1 MSRQGRGGFPGRRAV
16 FAVLV
21 VVACGLSWGRGADGG
36 GAGTGFEG
44 GTPEVVRVGP
54 STFEL
59 RVQLY
64 EAGDVY
70 YVLQAPS
77 FPAPTTEDIVAG
89 GAEGYLPTLAG
100 AISSL
105 GAHEERFVNVSGS
118 VGTGGNFSLFLTSQD
133 GNSTWEDSVAVHIRY
148 TECPVC
154 SSGMFAHV
162 TRFSCDCVALSSL
175 SSTEF
180 IPGVQQYFAGPPE
193 VHIATNFF
201 PGPLGRTVP
210 MKDFPGALSPQGY
223 AILQNSPL
231 PERSFNFTARY
242 GGYHCHTCSFTC
254 QLDLG
259 DVRNCTSPH
268 TYEHLEDGE
277 HIFTV
282 TSTGM
287 DGFST
292 AKKDFVWTVEAPIRT
307 AYVRRPRAISG
318 DDTPEFTVASNKDG
332 HTRCVQPFPLFCP
345 ERNVTHEYRL
355 NPSSD
360 EAAFTPV
367 GKNFTITGIQQG
379 LNTIQ
384 ARSIVDG
391 YVEKNPPV
399 YTWWY
404 DVDEPTTAI
413 DGGLEDSSIIFAKS
427 VSYEFWGADDDT
439 GVDFFECRLT
449 SSGTGGAPTLI
460 DDWDQCK
467 SPHTVYGIDGY
478 PYTTSG
484 IQTVFTFSVR
494 AVDRAGNRDSS
505 PASRSFQVDITL
517 PKEATVTVRVGD
529 FYRNAENN
537 TASVE
542 EDTMSPLGAVVI
554 LPEDDTT
561 QYFRFTEIVG
571 GNLYKASGTCLNC
584 LKCTT
589 CPEEILNGSFVTTT
603 AANAGTRFM
612 PKPNTYTG
620 DTLTSNFS
628 FTVQPSLNSSD
639 SGLGGKP
646 ITVRFNVSQVN
657 DQPNLEP
664 KLAFCMEAI
673 TAVDSKAFNT
683 GTSVR
688 EILDHHPD
696 SIDDRFDGPLLKYG
710 IAIVGS
716 DISRG
721 SWEYTTD
728 MGERWSPLDR
738 AATKSSTLL
747 EADAGLR
754 NRIRFVPLPGMLLER
769 DDGFWT
775 SLTFAAWDMSD
786 GRVSGA
792 SYDATYSSGSVSQYS
807 FYGSSFYG
815 TDIDYDEGEEE
826 NEAEDEVPDVCA
838 PGFCIP
844 VENLD
849 HLSPFSNDVAAI
861 TLEVVG
867 LPGVSLYRS
876 TTETTRVEK
885 VDSAQATMCTGQA
898 AAVQLSPFNCNSTTQ
913 YVDIEHPDFRVVEKP
928 PPWTVE
934 MWVKKSVHLAVNAL
948 LTSSTSRAE
957 LLLEQYPGTGR
968 VGVTLQNGTAL
979 DFNYSAPSD
988 TWTHLAFA
996 CEEDSLELYASGIAV
1011 GTLNVSFPM
1020 PLSSIGSPKTQSALV
1035 VDEFRAW
1042 TRKKT
1047 QRDIANEMNQSL
1059 KGTEKDLY
1067 AYLKFDERCSSHP
1080 TSPDL
1085 AQGQHPARLVGG
1097 AELVDPWIGS
1107 CATVEHVNP
1116 SFGPSRGNFNLS
1128 VSGTGF
1134 SANSGASVCEF
1145 ISQSATQNTPAV
1157 VHSSTSLSCEAPPG
1171 FGSAH
1176 VTFFD
1181 KDLGCRSPLNSADEQ
1196 FLTYYDLEVQR
1207 PHSLRGSSS
1216 GGTLVNFVGT
1226 FPPMQS
1232 LDCKF
1237 YLPFT
1242 GGQFGRARAYE
1253 VSPGSFSCEMP
1264 PAQGPTLL
1272 IDVQVGPSGLD
1283 LAGYDSQARFQIEYF
1298 DADAVEFK
1306 TDSQHNASVLTFS
1319 REGGQVITL
1328 SEPGYAEPG
1337 SYLCGLGTIRPL
1349 SSRAKRGTILEFVLP
1364 ASAGE
1369 KNVTVSTDGQL
1380 WFQPRHAKTIA
1391 FAELPYVEDELV
1403 IHVSGQEVT
1412 AAIAVAESSPL
1423 PFFCDMAGLSRTV
1436 YRFGAT
1442 LGCGWL
1448 RSRPGFST
1456 LRYSF
1461 ENAVFQDVRT
1471 VLQIKPA
1478 ALKRS
1483 GLFHFPHLGS
1493 TLVSLDGTDF
1503 NKFDLQCIFNG
1514 TSSAAMFVSSS
1525 HIKCEHVGKG
1535 GTTTNPGSLL
1545 LQSLPSHG
1553 GGASLASDHGAN
1565 VQFLR
1570 VGETMMSGGEEGA
1583 RGRPEGGSEIF
1594 IEWTGEGFSGA
1605 AVPLAVSFGATQIV
1619 GGSSLHGFLA
1629 PAGVPGRTVPLRVS
1643 TEFAGPNLLNEPSLF
1658 TYRNTSEGLW
1668 PSTEWGYSSGS
1679 SSVTFEGT
1687 PDFGVDSCIFG
1698 TISVAAFTLPHR
1710 KVACHTPRTSEGF
1723 STLSLSTGGDIFL
1736 LDALFSFV
1744 AAPRQRKA
1752 VAPLDHAAIVLN
1764 GTVYP
1769 LKEYSQSMP
1778 VQVEGSNFGTQ
1789 HHLQREVCSVVEDG
1803 MVQVRFVSSAL
1814 IVCHAGDA

>member
-1 MSRQGRGGFPGRRAV
+1 MVYALAG
-16 FAVLV
+16 
-21 VVACGLSWGRGADGG
+21 GRGADGG

-59 RVQLY
+59 RLQLY

-77 FPAPTTEDIVAG
+77 FPVPTTEDIVAG

-100 AISSL
+100 SILSL
-105 GAHEERFVNVSGS
+105 EAHEERYVNVSGN
-118 VGTGGNFSLFLTSQD
+118 VGTGGNYSLFLTSQD
-133 GNSTWEDSVAVHIRY
+133 GNSTWEDSVAVHIQY

-154 SSGMFAHV
+154 SSGTWAHV
-162 TRFSCDCVALSSL
+162 THFSCECVSLSSI

-210 MKDFPGALSPQGY
+210 MKDFPGGLSPPGY
-223 AILQNSPL
+223 TILENSPL
-231 PERSFNFTARY
+231 PERSFNFTAKY
-242 GGYHCHTCSFTC
+242 GGYYCHMCSFMC

-259 DVRNCTSPH
+259 DAQNCTSPH

-282 TSTGM
+282 TATGM
-287 DGFST
+287 DGSST
-292 AKKDFVWTVEAPIRT
+292 AKKGFTWTLETPIRT
-307 AYVRRPRAISG
+307 AYVRRPKAVSG
-318 DDTPEFTVASNKDG
+318 DNAPEFTVASNKDG
-332 HTRCVQPFPLFCP
+332 QTRCVQPFPLFCP

-367 GKNFTITGIQQG
+367 GKNFTVTGIHQG

-391 YVEKNPPV
+391 HVEKYPAV

-404 DVDEPTTAI
+404 DLDEPTTAI
-413 DGGLEDSSIIFAKS
+413 TDGLEDSSIIFAQS
-427 VSYEFWGADDDT
+427 VSYEFWGADEDT
-439 GVDFFECRLT
+439 GVEFFECRMT
-449 SSGTGGAPTLI
+449 SSGTGGAPTLV
-460 DDWDQCK
+460 DDWDECK

-517 PKEATVTVRVGD
+517 PKEATVTVRVGN
-529 FYRNAENN
+529 FYHNAENN
-537 TASVE
+537 TARAE

-554 LPEDDTT
+554 LPEDDATR
-561 QYFRFTEIVG
+561 YFRFTEIIG
-571 GNLYKASGTCLNC
+571 GNLYKASGTCLSC

-589 CPEEILNGSFVTTT
+589 CPEEILNGSFVTTA

-612 PKPNTYTG
+612 PQPNTYTG

-628 FTVQPSLNSSD
+628 FTVQPSLNNSD

-646 ITVRFNVSQVN
+646 ITVRFNVSEVN

-673 TAVDSKAFNT
+673 SSMDSRAFNL
-683 GTSVR
+683 GTSVK
-688 EILDHHPD
+688 EILDHHPH

-728 MGERWSPLDR
+728 MGESWTPLDR
-738 AATKSSTLL
+738 ADTKSSTVL
-747 EADAGLR
+747 EADTKLH
-754 NRIRFVPLPGMLLER
+754 NRIRFIPLPGMLLER
-769 DDGFWT
+769 DPGFWT

-786 GRVSGA
+786 GRVPGA
-792 SYDATYSSGSVSQYS
+792 SYDATYSNGSASQYS

-815 TDIDYDEGEEE
+815 MDIDYDEGEGEG
-826 NEAEDEVPDVCA
+826 EAEDEVPDVCA

-867 LPGVSLYRS
+867 LPLVSLYRS
-876 TTETTRVEK
+876 TTEATREEK
-885 VDSAQATMCTGQA
+885 FDSARATKCIGQA

-948 LTSSTSRAE
+948 VTSSTSRAE
-957 LLLEQYPGTGR
+957 LLLEQYPGTGL
-968 VGVTLQNGTAL
+968 VGVTLLNGTTL
-979 DFNYSAPSD
+979 DFNYSAPPD

-996 CEEDSLELYASGIAV
+996 CEEGSIELYASGIAV
-1011 GTLNVSFPM
+1011 GTLNASFPM
-1020 PLSSIGSPKTQSALV
+1020 PLSSIGSPSTQSALV
-1035 VDEFRAW
+1035 IDEFRAW
-1042 TRKKT
+1042 TRKKS
-1047 QRDIANEMNQSL
+1047 QKEIANEMNRSM
-1059 KGTEKDLY
+1059 KGTEQDLY
-1067 AYLKFDERCSSHP
+1067 AYLKFDEGCSSQP

-1085 AQGQHPARLVGG
+1085 AEGQHPAYLVGG
-1097 AELVDPWIGS
+1097 AKRVDPWIGS
-1107 CATVEHVNP
+1107 CTTVEHLDP
-1116 SFGPSRGNFNLS
+1116 PFGPSRGSFNLT

-1134 SANSGASVCEF
+1134 SPDSGAPVCEF
-1145 ISQSATQNTPAV
+1145 SSHSATQNTPAV
-1157 VHSSTSLSCEAPPG
+1157 VHNSTSLSCEAPPG

-1176 VTFFD
+1176 VAYFD
-1181 KDLGCRSPLNSADEQ
+1181 RDMGCRSPLNSAGEQ
-1196 FLTYYDLEVQR
+1196 FLTYYDLELRRV
-1207 PHSLRGSSS
+1207 HSQRGSSLGS
-1216 GGTLVNFVGT
+1216 TLVNVVGA
-1226 FPPMQS
+1226 FPPAQAI
-1232 LDCKF
+1232 DCKF

-1242 GGQFGRARAYE
+1242 GEQFGRVRAYE
-1253 VSPGSFSCEMP
+1253 VSPGSLICEMP
-1264 PAQGPTLL
+1264 PAQGLAHL
-1272 IDVQVGPSGLD
+1272 IDVQVGPSGL
-1283 LAGYDSQARFQIEYF
+1283 AVHDSQARFQFEYF
-1298 DADAVEFK
+1298 DPGAVEFVPV
-1306 TDSQHNASVLTFS
+1306 SQLNTSVLTFS
-1319 REGGQVITL
+1319 QEGGQTITL
-1328 SEPGYAEPG
+1328 SVPDTPEYTEPA
-1337 SYLCGLGTIRPL
+1337 SYVCGLGTIRPL
-1349 SSRAKRGTILEFVLP
+1349 STRTKRGTLLEFVLP

-1369 KNVTVSTDGQL
+1369 KNVTVSADGQL
-1380 WFQPRHAKTIA
+1380 WFQPRHARMVD
-1391 FAELPYVEDELV
+1391 FAELPHVEEELV

-1412 AAIAVAESSPL
+1412 AAIAVPETSSL
-1423 PFFCDMAGLSRTV
+1423 PFFCDMAGFSRTV
-1436 YRFGAT
+1436 YRHGTT
-1442 LGCGWL
+1442 LGCRWL
-1448 RSRPGFST
+1448 RSRPGFSA

-1461 ENAVFQDVRT
+1461 ENTIFRDVRT

-1478 ALKRS
+1478 TLKRS
-1483 GLFHFPHLGS
+1483 GLLHFSHIGS
-1493 TLVSLDGTDF
+1493 TVVSLDGEDF
-1503 NKFDLQCIFNG
+1503 SNFDLTCIFNG

-1535 GTTTNPGSLL
+1535 GASTYPGPLF
-1545 LQSLPSHG
+1545 LQNLPSRW
-1553 GGASLASDHGAN
+1553 GGASSTSDHGTD
-1565 VQFLR
+1565 VKFLR
-1570 VGETMMSGGEEGA
+1570 VGDIMISGGDEGA
-1583 RGRPEGGSEIF
+1583 RGLPEGGSKVSL
-1594 IEWTGEGFSGA
+1594 EWRGDNFSGA
-1605 AVPLAVSFGATQIV
+1605 TMPLSVSFGTTEIA
-1619 GGSSLHGFLA
+1619 GGSSLHRFLA
-1629 PAGVPGRTVPLRVS
+1629 PAGVPGRTVPLSAS
-1643 TEFAGPNLLNEPSLF
+1643 TVFAGPNLLKEPLVF
-1658 TYRNTSEGLW
+1658 TYRNSSEIVW
-1668 PSTEWGYSSGS
+1668 PSAEWGYSNGS
-1679 SSVTFEGT
+1679 SSVTFDT
-1687 PDFGVDSCIFG
+1687 VFGLYIDSCIFG
-1698 TISVAAFTLPHR
+1698 TTSVAALTLPHQ
-1710 KVACHTPRTSEGF
+1710 KVTCHTPRISEGF
-1723 STLSLSTGGDIFL
+1723 ASLRLSSGGDIFF
-1736 LDALFSFV
+1736 LDSLFSFV
-1744 AAPRQRKA
+1744 AEPLQSRA
-1752 VAPLDHAAIVLN
+1752 VSPLDHAAIVLN
-1764 GTVYP
+1764 GTAYP

-1778 VQVEGSNFGTQ
+1778 VQVEGSNFGLQ
-1789 HHLQREVCSVVEDG
+1789 YHLQREVCSIVREG
-1803 MVQVRFVSSAL
+1803 MAQVHFVSSAL
-1814 IVCHAGDA
+1814 IVCFAGDA